1 VSGPR
6 PIGFLGGSF
15 NPPHLGHLVI
25 ASDACAALG
34 LEQMVLLPAAAPPHK
49 EIADDVPADVRLE
62 MTRLAVGDDERF
74 AVSSVEIDLG
84 LRFTVDTLAELRRRH
99 AGAPLVFVAGSD
111 MLLRFDTWH
120 EPAAILELALLAVAP
135 RSGDDRRAIARAAAR
150 WGAGKV
156 VVLES
161 AVVDVSSTMIRERVR
176 RGRPIRYLVPPAV
189 EDFVATRRL
198 YLPS

>member
-1 VSGPR
+1 MSAPR

-25 ASDACAALG
+25 ASEACAALG
-34 LEQMVLLPAAAPPHK
+34 LEQMVFLPAAAPPHK

-62 MTRLAVGDDERF
+62 MTRLAVGGDERF
-74 AVSSVEIDLG
+74 SVSSVEIELG

-99 AGAPLVFVAGSD
+99 AGSPLVFVAGSD
-111 MLLRFDTWH
+111 MLLRFETWH

-135 RSGDDRRAIARAAAR
+135 RSGDDRRAIARAAAK
-150 WGAGKV
+150 WGAGRV
-156 VVLES
+156 AVLS
-161 AVVDVSSTMIRERVR
+161 GAMVAVSSTMIRERVR
-176 RGRPIRYLVPPAV
+176 SGRPIRYLVPPAV
-189 EDFVATRRL
+189 ERFVAARRL